1 MGKKRP
7 LFRSRQLPLTNLNN
21 VKEPM
26 QSLSVPISRVVR
38 TKGGRPRRVNPPSEE
53 ANGGR
58 PVSLPE
64 RVEEEGEGL
73 GRDRGGSARATAEVA
88 GSRRGRA
95 GGGHRKRPTR
105 HQSERVVKS
114 AESGLVVAEKE
125 NAFAGGE
132 EARYQPFFQLPS
144 HSRAFEAAPA
154 RAAPKKPFIGAKTFE
169 GPKEG
174 YVYGNGKFGVGY
186 YVDQLPKVQGEMC
199 ANAMVNFILDE
210 CMVSVKRLSI
220 IKARRVVNALVDS
233 TVEISHHQSEIH
245 WYENMREERSEMLR
259 ENLDFAACHD
269 RSRWESWDVLVREM
283 IRLRSPESVESS
295 DYLSDP
301 AFKGKFAESH
311 SKRPED
317 ISAVLELLEDSTKT
331 KGKLSMEHSAKVL
344 AKYRISPRALKGLH
358 MALNRALAR
367 EVSKSDKK
375 SAPTICR
382 ACTSLRGRR
391 LCSQCMREKK
401 GGEGGAR
408 DRSSRACVRQNSY
421 GSLLYKGWL
430 WWESKEQLGRGAIHT
445 NDKNDLHDSLLDM
458 VYRLQSKALRRI
470 FNSWKLH
477 VFQTKATRAKVR
489 LTSAK
494 VVASAFHRWKKLL
507 DLRKQKQDRR
517 DRASSSASSS
527 PSSEQKGSSS
537 YVSSYKASSSMKAV
551 GEKIKK
557 VN

>member
-7 LFRSRQLPLTNLNN
+7 LFRSRQLPLTNINN

-38 TKGGRPRRVNPPSEE
+38 TKGGRPRRVNLPSEE
-53 ANGGR
+53 VNDGR
-58 PVSLPE
+58 PASLPD
-64 RVEEEGEGL
+64 RVVEEEGL

-88 GSRRGRA
+88 ASRRGRA

-125 NAFAGGE
+125 NAFAGGT

-144 HSRAFEAAPA
+144 HRAFEAAPA
-154 RAAPKKPFIGAKTFE
+154 KAAPKKPFIGAKTFE
-169 GPKEG
+169 GPRDG
-174 YVYGNGKFGVGY
+174 YVYSNGKFGVGY

-199 ANAMVNFILDE
+199 ANAMVDFILDE

-259 ENLDFAACHD
+259 ENLYFAACHD

-283 IRLRSPESVESS
+283 IRLRSSGSKESS

-301 AFKGKFAESH
+301 TLKGKLAESH

-367 EVSKSDKK
+367 EVSKNDKK
-375 SAPTICR
+375 SAPTICQ

-391 LCSQCMREKK
+391 LCSQCMRERND
-401 GGEGGAR
+401 GEGR
-408 DRSSRACVRQNSY
+408 ERYRSSRACVRQNSY
-421 GSLLYKGWL
+421 GSLLYKDWL
-430 WWESKEQLGRGAIHT
+430 WWESKEQLGKGTIHA
-445 NDKNDLHDSLLDM
+445 NEMNDLHDSLLDM
-458 VYRLQSKALRRI
+458 VYRLQSRALRRI
-470 FNSWKLH
+470 FNTWKLH
-477 VFQTKATRAKVR
+477 VFQTKATRAKDR

-494 VVASAFHRWKKLL
+494 VVAGAFHRWKKLL
-507 DLRKQKQDRR
+507 AVRKQKQDRR
-517 DRASSSASSS
+517 GHASSSASSS